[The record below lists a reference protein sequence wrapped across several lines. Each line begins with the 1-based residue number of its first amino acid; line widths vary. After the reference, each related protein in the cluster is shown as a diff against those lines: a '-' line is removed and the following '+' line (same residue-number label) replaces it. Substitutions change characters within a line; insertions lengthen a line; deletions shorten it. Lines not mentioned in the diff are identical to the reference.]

1 MRLFA
6 AAVMLGVAGMAV
18 AAQRQADPASAFE
31 ANVRLDGA
39 PTQGGL
45 VRGRASPGVTALILD
60 DKPVTLAADG
70 SFVLGFDRDAPATA
84 ILKVRSARAALSVTD
99 ERRLSVAPR
108 AWRLEQI
115 NAAYRPPGFDARRPA
130 ELARIAAARALVTDA
145 QGWRQ
150 PFRWP
155 ATGRLSGLFGA
166 QRIYRGQ
173 PGGYHGGADVA
184 LPTGAPVLAPADG
197 VVVLAAAAPFTLEGR
212 LLMLDHGAGLSSA
225 FLHLSRIDVRE
236 GDTVRQGQLIG
247 AVGATGRAT
256 GPHLHWGVQWR
267 GAKLDPL
274 LVAGP
279 MDPLSAPV
287 APEPRGH
294 R

>member
-1 MRLFA
+1 VKALLA
-6 AAVMLGVAGMAV
+6 AAVALSVAGMTL
-18 AAQRQADPASAFE
+18 AAQRQVEPAPAFQAE
-31 ANVRLDGA
+31 VRLDGM
-39 PTQGGL
+39 PTQGAL
-45 VRGRASPGVTALILD
+45 VRGRASPPVTALILD
-60 DKPVTLAADG
+60 DQPVTLAADG
-70 SFVLGFDRDAPATA
+70 SFVLGFDRDAPAIA
-84 ILKVRSARAALSVTD
+84 ILKVRSARAGLSMTD
-99 ERRLSVAPR
+99 ERRLRVAPR
-108 AWRLEQI
+108 AWRLEQVD
-115 NAAYRPPGFDARRPA
+115 AAYRPPGFDVRRPA
-130 ELARIAAARALVTDA
+130 ELERIAAARAVATDA

-150 PFRWP
+150 AFRWP

-184 LPTGAPVLAPADG
+184 LPTGAPVTAPADG

-236 GDTVRQGQLIG
+236 GEAVRQGQRIG

-274 LVAGP
+274 LVAGA
-279 MDPLSAPV
+279 MPV
-287 APEPRGH
+287 R
-294 R
+294 